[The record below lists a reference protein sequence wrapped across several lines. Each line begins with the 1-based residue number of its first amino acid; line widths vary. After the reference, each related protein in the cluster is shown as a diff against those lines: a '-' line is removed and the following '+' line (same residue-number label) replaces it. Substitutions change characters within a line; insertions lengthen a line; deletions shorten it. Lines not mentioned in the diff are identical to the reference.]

1 MANKPVIDIH
11 NHNDQEVVDTFEL
24 YVKIGLDL
32 SHYSRW
38 IRNARARG
46 GKDIDWFINAD
57 LLKKN
62 RRIKQRY
69 YFTLDFA
76 RAMCIKYKTKGSN
89 ELVVFLKE
97 EEPNDEIIDLGNN
110 RGILKCFLKGKNGED
125 LYYGPEGL
133 VSEKEKATN
142 FPLIHKFKQEQNK

>member
-1 MANKPVIDIH
+1 MTNKTVISIH
-11 NHNDQEVVDTFEL
+11 EHNSQKVVDTFEL
-24 YVKIGLDL
+24 YSKIGLDL
-32 SHYSRW
+32 SNYSRW

-76 RAMCIKYKTKGSN
+76 RAMCINYKTKGSN

-97 EEPNDEIIDLGNN
+97 E
-110 RGILKCFLKGKNGED
+110 
-125 LYYGPEGL
+125 
-133 VSEKEKATN
+133 
-142 FPLIHKFKQEQNK
+142 QNK

>member
-1 MANKPVIDIH
+1 MTREAKIDIGQH
-11 NHNDQEVVDTFEL
+11 NGQKVVDTYEL
-24 YVKIGLDL
+24 YIKMGLDV
-32 SHYSRW
+32 SNYSRW

-76 RAMCIKYKTKGSN
+76 RAMCINYKTKGSN
-89 ELVVFLKE
+89 ELV
-97 EEPNDEIIDLGNN
+97 DHY
-110 RGILKCFLKGKNGED
+110 RQCFM
-125 LYYGPEGL
+125 
-133 VSEKEKATN
+133 
-142 FPLIHKFKQEQNK
+142 